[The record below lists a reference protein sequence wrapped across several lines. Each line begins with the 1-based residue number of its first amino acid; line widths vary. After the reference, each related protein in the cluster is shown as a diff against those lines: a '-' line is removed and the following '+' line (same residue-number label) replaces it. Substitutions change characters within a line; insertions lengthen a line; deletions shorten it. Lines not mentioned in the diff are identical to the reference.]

1 MKAILRLFNR
11 KYDWKLMFVCLLAT
25 IFIWLLN
32 SMNRDHSA
40 DVSYPIIFKYDN
52 QELMQKSK
60 EHATISFHAYGL
72 GWDLLKLRL
81 NWFVDPIVI
90 DITNKKKYRYLLSAD
105 IKPYLEDKLP
115 IVEIRYFLSDTL
127 YTGLD
132 KVKKDKMKIYL
143 DRDQTFLAEDY
154 KIDGNVRINPEYIMA
169 TGPASI
175 LDTMS
180 HKIVIKLTENNIT
193 EAYKEEISIPKPLNT
208 QVKYGTEKV
217 EVSFNV
223 TKYKRPFT
231 Q

>member
-1 MKAILRLFNR
+1 
-11 KYDWKLMFVCLLAT
+11 MFVCLLAT

-32 SMNRDHSA
+32 SMNRDHLA
-40 DVSYPIIFKYDN
+40 DVSYPVVFKYNN
-52 QELMQKSK
+52 QELMQKSEERTK
-60 EHATISFHAYGL
+60 ITFHAYGL
-72 GWDLLKLRL
+72 GWDLLKLKL
-81 NWFVDPIVI
+81 NWFVDPIEI
-90 DITNKKKYRYLLSAD
+90 DITNKKKYRYLLSSD

-132 KVKKDKMKIYL
+132 KVKKEKMKIYL
-143 DRDQTFLAEDY
+143 DRDRTFLAEDY
-154 KIDGNVRINPEYIMA
+154 KIDGTIRINPEYIMA

-180 HKIVIKLTENNIT
+180 HKILIKLSENNIS
-193 EAYKEEISIPKPLNT
+193 EEYKEEISIPKPSNS
-208 QVKYGTEKV
+208 QVKYGAEKV
-217 EVSFNV
+217 EVSFKV

>member
-1 MKAILRLFNR
+1 
-11 KYDWKLMFVCLLAT
+11 
-25 IFIWLLN
+25 
-32 SMNRDHSA
+32 MNRDHLA

-52 QELMQKSK
+52 QELMEKSEESTK
-60 EHATISFHAYGL
+60 ISFHAYGL

-81 NWFVDPIVI
+81 NWFVDPIEI
-90 DITNKKKYRYLLSAD
+90 DITNKKRYKYVLSSD

-143 DRDQTFLAEDY
+143 DREQNFLSEDY
-154 KIDGNVRINPEYIMA
+154 KIDGNIHINPEYIIV

-180 HKIVIKLTENNIT
+180 HKILIKLSEKNISD
-193 EAYKEEISIPKPLNT
+193 AYKEEIAIPKPLNS
-208 QVKYGTEKV
+208 QVRYGAEKV